1 MAGALVEGVEA
12 LLVHTQRGL
21 LIAGGVAVVEIGDA
35 VLGSGEQR
43 EHDQAFAVPEAKRCC
58 VRSGSELLRELLR
71 VWSQGDF
78 SRDFPY
84 VKKLSFNDL
93 PIAIG

>member
-1 MAGALVEGVEA
+1 MAGELVEGVEA
-12 LLVHTQRGL
+12 LLVHRQRGL

-58 VRSGSELLRELLR
+58 VRSGSELLRELR
-71 VWSQGDF
+71 VSCEGDF